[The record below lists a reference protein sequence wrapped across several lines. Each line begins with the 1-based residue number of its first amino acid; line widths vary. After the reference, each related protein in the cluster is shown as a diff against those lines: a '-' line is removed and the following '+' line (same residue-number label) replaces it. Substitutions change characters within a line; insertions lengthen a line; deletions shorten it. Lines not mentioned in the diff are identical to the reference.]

1 MLKEAWG
8 YYPAER
14 LSVIGRLTKKE
25 IQSKAGNAS
34 SIYLLEDI
42 RSAKDFTPLS
52 YPIEPNATIRIL
64 DTVFVRKGYIGELR
78 KEVDRGALCVA
89 NVQLSSTKE
98 RERRRNPFALEVGA
112 DLRLLSEIPID
123 KESIAQIGDGFYL
136 EDLVVEHWKYKN
148 RTEIEE
154 AKRLDLASSEAEY
167 QEREGEVREK
177 SLNLDLELN
186 VLESKTDQKRSEL
199 ESLSIDASQIE
210 GRMVAANEL
219 LDVKASQLATL
230 SREYQELQQKMESNL
245 TKLTRFVR
253 EKGEKLSKLE
263 LISESD
269 FSHLVGRQDEVD
281 DPSEYLSFEEKL
293 NGSYPEAV
301 KYIQAYLR
309 NNDIYYT
316 RDVLGNFLALLRTN
330 DLIVLAGDSGS
341 GKTNL
346 VNSVA
351 RAIGG
356 KAVII
361 PVKPNWT
368 SSEDLLGYYN
378 PLEKKYI
385 STPFLDALID
395 ASRQPDVPFLIC
407 LDEMNLARV
416 EYYFADF
423 LSLLEGR
430 SALPELYLYSD
441 AEASHT
447 LSEFNTF
454 LRLINEI
461 SEDLS
466 RDELSGYVEILRDEE
481 LNLAISKAC
490 GFQNSDSML
499 KYHSELRRILSSFL
513 NTPSSLRMPDN
524 VRIIGTINVD
534 ETTHYLS
541 PKILDRAHVVRFT
554 NPLLFDWDEI
564 ERETTELSD
573 IQLPLKFTAA
583 HLGERK
589 PYPRFDH
596 LDERA
601 ALIVEMAREY
611 LDPMG
616 IEFGLRTVRQALN
629 YFQELEHFGIS
640 GEEALNSF
648 ILQKVLPKMMFEGDR
663 SVGDVTKKDHLMGFR
678 QFVERKLGG
687 ISETVGAST
696 CLEELDRLIK
706 RAESNDWV
714 VNYWTR

>member
-8 YYPAER
+8 YYPTDR
-14 LSVIGRLTKKE
+14 LSVIGRLKKIDMRLKDGE
-25 IQSKAGNAS
+25 TAHF
-34 SIYLLEDI
+34 YLLEDI
-42 RSAKDFTPLS
+42 RSTKDFTRLN
-52 YPIEPNATIRIL
+52 YPIEHDATTRINN
-64 DTVFVRKGYIGELR
+64 TVYVLEGYIDEVR
-78 KEVDRGALCVA
+78 NEVDMAPLCIA
-89 NVQLSSTKE
+89 DVQLSSSTE
-98 RERRRNPFALEVGA
+98 REKRRNPFALEA
-112 DLRLLSEIPID
+112 CTNIRPLRKIPID
-123 KESIAQIGDGFYL
+123 KTSLAQIGDGFYL

-148 RTEIEE
+148 QIEIEE
-154 AKRLDLASSEAEY
+154 AKRLDLASVEAEY
-167 QEREGEVREK
+167 KEREEEVRKK
-177 SLNLDLELN
+177 SQNLDLELD
-186 VLESKTDQKRSEL
+186 VLETKTNQKRSEL

-210 GRMVAANEL
+210 DRMVAANEL
-219 LDVKASQLATL
+219 LDAKDSQLATL
-230 SREYQELQQKMESNL
+230 SREYQELKQRMESNL

-253 EKGEKLSKLE
+253 EKGEKLRKLE

-281 DPSEYLSFEEKL
+281 DPSDHLSFEEQL
-293 NGSYPEAV
+293 DGNFPEAV
-301 KYIQAYLR
+301 KHIQAYLR

-316 RDVLGNFLALLRTN
+316 RAVLGNFLALLRTN

-351 RAIGG
+351 QAIGG

-430 SALPELYLYSD
+430 STLPELYLYSD

-454 LRLINEI
+454 LRLIDEI

-513 NTPSSLRMPDN
+513 NTPSSLRIPDN

-564 ERETTELSD
+564 EKETTELTD

-601 ALIVEMAREY
+601 ALIVEIARDY

-629 YFQELEHFGIS
+629 YFQELEHFDIS

-687 ISETVGAST
+687 LSDAVGASSS
-696 CLEELDRLIK
+696 LDELDRLIK

>member
-14 LSVIGRLTKKE
+14 LSVIGRLTRKQ
-25 IQSKAGNAS
+25 IWSKDGETNH
-34 SIYLLEDI
+34 IYLLKDI
-42 RSAKDFTPLS
+42 RSAKDFTKLS
-52 YPIEPNATIRIL
+52 YPIESNATALIQN
-64 DTVFVRKGYIGELR
+64 TVFVRKDCMGEVKAELA
-78 KEVDRGALCVA
+78 KAPLCVA
-89 NVQLSSTKE
+89 DVQLSSSKD
-98 RERRRNPFALEVGA
+98 REKRRNPFALEACA
-112 DLRLLSEIPID
+112 DVRPLREIPID
-123 KESIAQIGDGFYL
+123 KTSIAQIGDGFYL

-148 RTEIEE
+148 RVEIEE
-154 AKRLDLASSEAEY
+154 AKRLDLASFEAEY
-167 QEREGEVREK
+167 QEREEEVREK
-177 SLNLDLELN
+177 SLNLDQELD
-186 VLESKTDQKRSEL
+186 VLESKTNQKRSEFQ
-199 ESLSIDASQIE
+199 SLSIDASQIE
-210 GRMVAANEL
+210 GRVVAANEL
-219 LDVKASQLATL
+219 LDARDNQLAAL
-230 SREYQELQQKMESNL
+230 SREFQELKQRMESNL

-253 EKGEKLSKLE
+253 EKGDKLRKLE

-269 FSHLVGRQDEVD
+269 LAHLVGHEDDGV
-281 DPSEYLSFEEKL
+281 DPSDYLSFEEQL
-293 NGSYPEAV
+293 GGNFPDAV
-301 KYIQAYLR
+301 KHIQAYLWS
-309 NNDIYYT
+309 NDIYYT
-316 RDVLGNFLALLRTN
+316 RSVLGNFLALLRTN

-351 RAIGG
+351 QAIGG
-356 KAVII
+356 KSVII

-423 LSLLEGR
+423 LSLLEER
-430 SALPELYLYSD
+430 SSLPELYLYSD

-481 LNLAISKAC
+481 LNHAISKAC

-513 NTPSSLRMPDN
+513 NTPSALRIPDN

-564 ERETTELSD
+564 ERESTEISD

-596 LDERA
+596 SDERA
-601 ALIVEMAREY
+601 ALIVEIARDY

-640 GEEALNSF
+640 GEAALNSF

-663 SVGDVTKKDHLMGFR
+663 SVGDVNKKDYLMGFR

-687 ISETVGAST
+687 LSASVGASSS
-696 CLEELDRLIK
+696 LDELDRLIQ

>member
-1 MLKEAWG
+1 MLKEVWG

-14 LSVIGRLTKKE
+14 LSVIGRLTKKN
-25 IQSKAGNAS
+25 IQPKDGRAYSF
-34 SIYLLEDI
+34 YLLTDI
-42 RSAKDFTPLS
+42 RSVKDFTRLS
-52 YPIEPNATIRIL
+52 YPIDPDSDNRIP
-64 DTVFVRKGYIGELR
+64 DTVFVREDYIGQVM
-78 KEVDRGALCVA
+78 KGRGRGLLCVA
-89 NVQLSSTKE
+89 DVQLSSAAE
-98 RERRRNPFALEVGA
+98 REKRHNPFTLEVCA
-112 DLRLLSEIPID
+112 DLSQLKEIPID
-123 KESIAQIGDGFYL
+123 KSSIAQIGEDFYL

-148 RTEIEE
+148 RAEIEE
-154 AKRLDLASSEAEY
+154 AKRADLDSLESDY
-167 QEREGEVREK
+167 KEREEEVREK
-177 SLNLDLELN
+177 SLTLDQELEA
-186 VLESKTDQKRSEL
+186 LESEKTQKRTEL
-199 ESLSIDASQIE
+199 ESLSIEVGQIE
-210 GRMVAANEL
+210 DRMTAANDL
-219 LDVKASQLATL
+219 LGVKDDQLSAL
-230 SREYQELQQKMESNL
+230 SREYQELKQKMESNL
-245 TKLTRFVR
+245 TKLTHFVR
-253 EKGEKLSKLE
+253 EKGDKLLKLE

-269 FSHLVGRQDEVD
+269 LAHLIGHQESDND
-281 DPSEYLSFEEKL
+281 SSDYLSFEEHL
-293 NGSYPEAV
+293 GGNFPDAV
-301 KYIQAYLR
+301 KHIQAFLR
-309 NNDIYYT
+309 KDNIYYT

-330 DLIVLAGDSGS
+330 DLIILAGDSGS

-346 VNSVA
+346 VHSVA
-351 RAIGG
+351 KAIGG
-356 KAVII
+356 KAEII

-395 ASRQPDVPFLIC
+395 ASRHPDVPYLIC

-423 LSLLEGR
+423 LSKMEER
-430 SALPELYLYSD
+430 NSLPELYLYSD

-466 RDELSGYVEILRDEE
+466 RDEVGGYVEILRDEE
-481 LNLAISKAC
+481 LNRAISKAC
-490 GFQNSDSML
+490 GFQHGDSML
-499 KYHSELRRILSSFL
+499 KYHSELRSVLSSFL
-513 NTPSSLRMPDN
+513 NTPSSLRIPDN

-554 NPLLFDWDEI
+554 NPLLFDWDQI
-564 ERETTELSD
+564 EKEATELSD
-573 IQLPLKFTAA
+573 VEIPLKLTAA

-589 PYPRFDH
+589 PYPKFNH
-596 LDERA
+596 ADEHA
-601 ALIVEMAREY
+601 AVIIEIAREY

-629 YFQELEHFGIS
+629 YFQELDHFGIS

-648 ILQKVLPKMMFEGDR
+648 VLQKVLPKMMFEGDR
-663 SVGDVTKKDHLMGFR
+663 SVGKVSKKDYLVGFR
-678 QFVERKLGG
+678 QYIEGKLPGLTE
-687 ISETVGAST
+687 SVGASSS
-696 CLEELDRLIK
+696 LEELDRLIE